1 MNMSEFPL
9 ATCCLKAWHWP
20 LLTCADFEIMCRH
33 QSVSVHLPRMT
44 HHKCTWLVGVTI
56 NMHEYNLLFSGAW
69 HLTTHGFKPANLF
82 FLSFLYAWVLV
93 NQFPFFPR
101 LFFPH
106 TSYICTTQPVFESSL
121 DNTFSCLFD
130 LFLVFGMTLHI
141 LNMTTQ
147 NLSARTYDCSTIIL
161 IFLKAVNT
169 AGYTVTLI
177 LSCMGPVYEGAGQGL
192 WNQNRILFQCSFKI
206 LCSLVMGSVYSQ
218 IILNIVKYK
227 TIQSVW
233 SMNKTSCNL
242 VKQFFEWEILF
253 YPGLLGVR
261 QYGVHMNGFFYDADG
276 EVKMWIGRRSPTK
289 PTYPG
294 MLDNTVGK
302 WTVRVMYLFNDRIGH
317 ITQY

>member
-227 TIQSVW
+227 TSHVI
-233 SMNKTSCNL
+233 NKQDKL
-242 VKQFFEWEILF
+242 
-253 YPGLLGVR
+253 
-261 QYGVHMNGFFYDADG
+261 
-276 EVKMWIGRRSPTK
+276 
-289 PTYPG
+289 
-294 MLDNTVGK
+294 
-302 WTVRVMYLFNDRIGH
+302 
-317 ITQY
+317 